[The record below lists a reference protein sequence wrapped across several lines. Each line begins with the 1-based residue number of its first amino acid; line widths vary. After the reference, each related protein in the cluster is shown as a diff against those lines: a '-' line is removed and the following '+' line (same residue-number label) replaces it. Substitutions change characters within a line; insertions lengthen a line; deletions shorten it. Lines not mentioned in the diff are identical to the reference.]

1 MSANQH
7 LIYDPLTIKDTSTG
21 GGPLGG
27 TGSRPRQVCKDG
39 SADRPSLIIIQVET
53 LSLIDESDL
62 EKEREKTENSA
73 IE

>member
-27 TGSRPRQVCKDG
+27 TGSRPRQVCTKMG
-39 SADRPSLIIIQVET
+39 VLIGLNSIEF
-53 LSLIDESDL
+53 
-62 EKEREKTENSA
+62 KERH
-73 IE
+73 